1 MTGERVAS
9 PEVVQHSSPNTG
21 QRREGAR
28 PDILLLHFTDMA
40 SAEAALARLCDPA
53 AGVSCHYLIAEDGRL
68 WQLVDEGARAWH
80 AGAGRWG
87 DVADV
92 NSRSIGVELA
102 NRGDHPF
109 PEMQMRALEA
119 LMRGVMARWSIPPE
133 RVLGHSDVAPD
144 RKVDPGPHFDWRRLA
159 LQGLAVWPRAGAEAD
174 SAAFREMSG
183 QVGYGL
189 EFTDAQVL
197 AALRLRWRP
206 WARGPLG
213 AGDMAVLADIAA
225 RFPVDRGDRRA

>member
-9 PEVVQHSSPNTG
+9 PKVIQHPSPNTG
-21 QRREGAR
+21 PRREGAR
-28 PDILLLHFTDMA
+28 PDILLLHFTDMT

-87 DVADV
+87 SVADV
-92 NSRSIGVELA
+92 NSRSIGIELA
-102 NRGDHPF
+102 NSGDHPF

-119 LMRGVMARWSIPPE
+119 LMRGVMARWFIPPE
-133 RVLGHSDVAPD
+133 RVLGHSDAAPD

-174 SAAFREMSG
+174 SAAFREMSAA
-183 QVGYGL
+183 VGYGPD
-189 EFTDAQVL
+189 FTDAQVL

>member
-1 MTGERVAS
+1 MAL
-9 PEVVQHSSPNTG
+9 PEVIRHPSPNTG
-21 QRREGAR
+21 PRREGAR

-40 SAEAALARLCDPA
+40 SAEAALARLCDRD

-68 WQLVDEGARAWH
+68 WQLVDESARAWH

-87 DVADV
+87 SVADV

-109 PEMQMRALEA
+109 PDPQMRSLEA

-144 RKVDPGPHFDWRRLA
+144 RKADPGPHFDWRRLA
-159 LQGLAVWPRAGAEAD
+159 LGGLAVWPQAGSSAD
-174 SAAFREMSG
+174 SAAFRELSG
-183 QVGYGL
+183 QVGYGPD
-189 EFTDAQVL
+189 FTDAQVL